1 MPCRQRFRTCLSHL
15 NNTVRPSLIHT
26 YHAVSWPCFDHVALQ
41 ATSQGHGTTRHRHG
55 MVCVKHHRPFLD
67 RLCAIC
73 QVRFLSTITRNFTI
87 GSSDFSGYTNISR
100 RTRHCRK
107 QAGAQHGKC
116 KLARHGTA
124 GTRQG
129 QGMVCVN
136 QPSDYLHGSYILVTC
151 VIKRMHV
158 SSTQQV
164 LILLFLSLQA
174 ES

>member
-1 MPCRQRFRTCLSHL
+1 VPCCQRFRTCLSHL
-15 NNTVRPSLIHT
+15 NNTVRPSSIHT
-26 YHAVSWPCFDHVALQ
+26 YHAVPWPWFHHAALQ

-55 MVCVKHHRPFLD
+55 MVCVKHYRPFLD

-73 QVRFLSTITRNFTI
+73 QVRFLSTITRSFTI
-87 GSSDFSGYTNISR
+87 GSSDFSGYTKISR
-100 RTRHCRK
+100 RTRHCRR

-124 GTRQG
+124 GARH
-129 QGMVCVN
+129 GMVCVN
-136 QPSDYLHGSYILVTC
+136 QPSDYLRGSYILVTR

-158 SSTQQV
+158 SGMQQV